1 MINNISAARAQAQH
15 HKISWEGIM
24 EILKDW
30 LGTFW
35 RILVSPSPA
44 TFVKEAEKAEN
55 KMASAIGWAVFI
67 SFYSYLLPLMK
78 GPTFKFTILLY
89 GVLIFPLVII
99 LVPSATHFM
108 LQRLFHRK
116 QYLYD
121 RLLYIFT
128 AILVLFQLI
137 VNPIGYFAPPAIA
150 SALSYILIAYQFV
163 LFVIAVK
170 AIAKIKYW
178 QSVVSV
184 FASIAAGA
192 LIFVCTLPFIT
203 SMMGGIN
210 RIMR

>member
-1 MINNISAARAQAQH
+1 MMNNISTARAQAQSN
-15 HKISWEGIM
+15 KILLEGIM
-24 EILKDW
+24 ETLKEW

-35 RILVSPSPA
+35 RILISPTPE
-44 TFVKEAEKAEN
+44 TFVKESEKAEN

-67 SFYSYLLPLMK
+67 SFYSYLLPLIK

-89 GVLIFPLVII
+89 MVLIFPIVIV

-108 LQRLFHRK
+108 LQRVFHRK

-128 AILVLFQLI
+128 AILVMFQLI

-150 SALSYILIAYQFV
+150 TALNYILIAYQFV

-178 QSVVSV
+178 QSIVTVL
-184 FASIAAGA
+184 ATIAAGA
-192 LIFVCTLPFIT
+192 LIFICTLPFIT
-203 SMMGGIN
+203 SMMGGVN